1 MPSSSLSLALPLV
14 FTKQQKTDRKRLF
27 GFEFME
33 LAEFNKALRKSSAL
47 LSGVKQR
54 TRSKTTLIAHP
65 TPTGATP
72 DLRSRTV
79 SEACTADFH
88 VRGPPR
94 TRLLVRSCSER
105 VFQPELLC
113 SFSDPDV
120 LLAPVRR
127 KRTRQREHVKCFAG
141 SEDHVSESAEMA
153 VPHTMSNTVDRA
165 EYKLTEKDLLI
176 SNSGGTSLSK

>member
-1 MPSSSLSLALPLV
+1 
-14 FTKQQKTDRKRLF
+14 
-27 GFEFME
+27 ME

-65 TPTGATP
+65 TPTGVTP

-127 KRTRQREHVKCFAG
+127 KRTRQRERVKCFAG

-176 SNSGGTSLSK
+176 SNSSGTSLSK